1 MRLVIHTKGAAAKA
15 GLKRYN
21 GGAIYYL
28 IKRKNQFSR
37 FKKAINRDEKKHY
50 PQKFVDTVVNGPL
63 QNKKV
68 KKRKLPPPSLKNE
81 TLSPKAKKFSADTT
95 NRLINSS
102 GSGIVLD

>member
-1 MRLVIHTKGAAAKA
+1 MRLVIHTKGAAKA

-63 QNKKV
+63 QIKKV
-68 KKRKLPPPSLKNE
+68 KKRKLPPPLKKE
-81 TLSPKAKKFSADTT
+81 TLSPKAKKFSANTT

>member
-1 MRLVIHTKGAAAKA
+1 MRLVIHTKGAAKA

-68 KKRKLPPPSLKNE
+68 KKRKLPPLTKETSL
-81 TLSPKAKKFSADTT
+81 PKAKKFSANTT
-95 NRLINSS
+95 NRLINS

>member
-68 KKRKLPPPSLKNE
+68 KKRKLPPPLKKE
-81 TLSPKAKKFSADTT
+81 TSSPPKAKKFSANTT
-95 NRLINSS
+95 NRLINS

>member
-1 MRLVIHTKGAAAKA
+1 MRLVIRAKGAAKA

-68 KKRKLPPPSLKNE
+68 KKRKLSPPLKKE
-81 TLSPKAKKFSADTT
+81 TSSPKAKKFSANTT

>member
-1 MRLVIHTKGAAAKA
+1 MVIKTSPKTTLERAMPPLG
-15 GLKRYN
+15 YF
-21 GGAIYYL
+21 I
-28 IKRKNQFSR
+28 SR

-68 KKRKLPPPSLKNE
+68 KKRKLPPPLKKE
-81 TLSPKAKKFSADTT
+81 TLSPKAKKFSANTT
-95 NRLINSS
+95 NRLINIS